1 MGEGGFGTVFKGKW
15 MKTIDVAIKEMN
27 VSVND
32 FKIADK
38 EIIAMATCRHPRII
52 SWKYFYYF

>member
-1 MGEGGFGTVFKGKW
+1 

-27 VSVND
+27 VSVD

-52 SWKYFYYF
+52 S